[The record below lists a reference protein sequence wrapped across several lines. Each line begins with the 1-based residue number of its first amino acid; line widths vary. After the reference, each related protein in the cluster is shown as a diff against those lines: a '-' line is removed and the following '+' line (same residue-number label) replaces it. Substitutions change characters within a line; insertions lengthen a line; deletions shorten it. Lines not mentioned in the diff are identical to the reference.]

1 MYQGWRNRYILYLYP
16 EKHIPKQ
23 KLIKNVISASVVRME
38 ERKKKKNKKKTYP
51 RIKKAS
57 EADFSNLSATHDT

>member
-38 ERKKKKNKKKTYP
+38 ERKKKKKQKKDLPQNKE
-51 RIKKAS
+51 S
-57 EADFSNLSATHDT
+57 